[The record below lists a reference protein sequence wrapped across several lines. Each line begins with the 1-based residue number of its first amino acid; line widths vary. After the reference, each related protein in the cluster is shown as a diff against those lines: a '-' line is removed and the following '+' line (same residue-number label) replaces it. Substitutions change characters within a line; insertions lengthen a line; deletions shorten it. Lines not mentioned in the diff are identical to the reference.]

1 MSKRNEKWYQTDW
14 VKFVFSAAVS
24 ALFAWIFT
32 FFNPIDESVQVE
44 IEQLK
49 ASTEYLREATQKDA
63 VIVGHL
69 TNQIEQMQKAREK
82 DDQMNRSSGSF
93 LVMPMHRPLRELSN
107 RLQPILQLNYVNPI

>member
-1 MSKRNEKWYQTDW
+1 MNKRNEKWFQTDW
-14 VKFVFSAAVS
+14 SKFVFSAAVS
-24 ALFAWIFT
+24 AFFAWIFT

-69 TNQIEQMQKAREK
+69 TNQIEQMQKSREK
-82 DDQMNRSSGSF
+82 DDLMISVVRQLSG
-93 LVMPMHRPLRELSN
+93 MPIRRLLRELSN
-107 RLQPILQLNYVNPI
+107 RL